1 MSGHE
6 ATIECLRRS
15 KVIAVLRSPHPA
27 DALELVRAYADAG
40 LDAIELTTSIPDWEM
55 VLKEAQRLEG
65 HEVCVGLGTVL
76 STEVAQRAV
85 DAGAKFIVSPVFI
98 PDVITACRV
107 MGIPVMPGALTPT
120 EVYAATA
127 AGADIVKVFPAS
139 AVGGP
144 AYIKALLAPM
154 PDLKLVPTGGV
165 KPENAID
172 YLRAGAM
179 AVGIGSN
186 LAPKGALEA
195 KDWPTVTTCVAD
207 LLSSINT
214 ALGNSTE

>member
-1 MSGHE
+1 MSGHD
-6 ATIECLRRS
+6 ATIECLKRS
-15 KVIAVLRSPHPA
+15 KIISVLRSRHPA

-40 LDAIELTTSIPDWEM
+40 LAAIELTTSIPDWEM
-55 VLKEAQRLEG
+55 VLREVLRLEG
-65 HEVCVGLGTVL
+65 HDICVGLGTVL
-76 STEVAQRAV
+76 TTEVAQRAV

-98 PDVITACRV
+98 PEIITACR
-107 MGIPVMPGALTPT
+107 MMEIPVIPGALTPT

-127 AGADIVKVFPAS
+127 AGAEIVKVFPAS

-165 KPENAID
+165 KPENAIE

-186 LAPKGALEA
+186 LAPKEALDA

-214 ALGNSTE
+214 ALGNTTE